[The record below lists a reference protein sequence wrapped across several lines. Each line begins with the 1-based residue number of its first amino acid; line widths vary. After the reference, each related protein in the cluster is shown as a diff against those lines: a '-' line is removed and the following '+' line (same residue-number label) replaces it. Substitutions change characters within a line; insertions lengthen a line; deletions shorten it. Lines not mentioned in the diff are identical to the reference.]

1 MLYQRILFLSSAI
14 CTGYY
19 SLRSVLMKEQ
29 EEDMNSEG
37 APLVPFMGVS
47 ASSYWNSASSEIES
61 DLPKGSLF
69 SLCFC
74 YT

>member
-1 MLYQRILFLSSAI
+1 
-14 CTGYY
+14 
-19 SLRSVLMKEQ
+19 MKEQ